1 MQKLKFLPFLL
12 LMACFSLEVSSDT
25 NLGEVKG
32 EKVGEFLIDSMQFI
46 NGTTLL
52 VPLGVDEEVTINLQN
67 AKQNKRGVLRFSVYV
82 EDELVGTAIVKN
94 NKFRANINYKG
105 SQYRIVKRKESNK
118 TRVLKFPQNPGIQEH
133 PELQEGHGPVDNVSS
148 ARSSAQSSADVTASD
163 SVNSEESVV
172 RVLVAYTAAAAEA
185 SDDIE
190 SLIDLAFAETNIAY
204 ASSQVPHTL
213 ELAGTILVEDY
224 VENSKF
230 TSILTE
236 LRLDDDDIMDEVH
249 SARTTANA
257 DMVALVVNQPEYC
270 GYGYINS
277 GYTTA
282 FSVVHYSC
290 ATGYYS
296 FGHELGHN
304 FALRHNIEVDG
315 STVPFS
321 DGHGYQ
327 SVAQDARTVM
337 SYNCENN
344 CTRYPLYSNPEVNF
358 ITGEA
363 AGDLGFA
370 NNARILN
377 INMPQF
383 SLFAEKQ
390 KEGELV
396 WEHSS
401 GSQFGFYSHP
411 VIDEAMTFT
420 SDSDGV
426 LHAFNN
432 QTGAVVWK
440 IEDEQWHYLS
450 LFGETLYASN
460 RFRTFAVQKNTG
472 EILWEYLN
480 SGYKKQAVDGEG
492 NLYTVDFSNITKLS
506 PEGEVLSQVSLISGR
521 VNGSDP
527 LININK
533 QLIYVMTKTGV
544 AAYTLE
550 NLSLVWDAII
560 PKNVES
566 GNGHIIMDHDTVF
579 HYLAGKNLSAINA
592 LTGELLWQHEGES
605 NAYAVDPPI
614 LDAIHIYHAN
624 GSEITAFSNTTGE
637 IVWQTQPFGIYTSN
651 IIATGTSLIAM
662 KSNQYSVLNIDTGEI
677 ESTYNLDAA
686 EADTRGPALT
696 PSGLL
701 TYQDN
706 NGVHVYQ
713 TGAFPQGELVWGM
726 TGANLSRTYSI
737 QQYIDNSVPVL
748 EIQQPLK
755 NAIFKHGDAIV
766 LSATAF
772 DAEDGD
778 ISGNIQWAS
787 DIDGEISSL
796 QMLSA
801 GQHIITAKITDSG
814 SESVTNS
821 VTITIFNPSDLTLS
835 LAGAPGLNDEGVITF
850 EALISNI
857 GEYDSSNTVI
867 ELHLPDGVSFIS
879 ASNTEGCSTV
889 NLLVTCQ
896 VVNIAPLAEHTIT
909 YVVSTGEFTE
919 DTHEYQVVVS
929 AENDFVTSN
938 NRSTN
943 IFGGSFAFIAL
954 LLLLILAMRRKTNL
968 A

>member
-1 MQKLKFLPFLL
+1 
-12 LMACFSLEVSSDT
+12 MACFSLEASSDT
-25 NLGEVKG
+25 NLDKIKG
-32 EKVGEFLIDSMQFI
+32 EKVAEFLINSIQFI

-82 EDELVGTAIVKN
+82 GDDLVGTAIVKD
-94 NKFRANINYKG
+94 NKFRANINYQG

-133 PELQEGHGPVDNVSS
+133 PELQEGHGPVDKVSS
-148 ARSSAQSSADVTASD
+148 VKSTADVSPNA

-213 ELAGTILVEDY
+213 ELAGTILVEGY
-224 VENSKF
+224 VENSNF
-230 TSILTE
+230 TSILNE

-249 SARTTANA
+249 GARTAANA

-304 FALRHNIEVDG
+304 FALRHNVEVDDR
-315 STVPFS
+315 TVPFS

-327 SVAQDARTVM
+327 SIAQDARTVM

-344 CTRYPLYSNPEVNF
+344 CTRYPLYSNPEINF
-358 ITGEA
+358 TTGEA
-363 AGDLGFA
+363 AGDLSFA

-383 SLFAEKQ
+383 AQFSEKA

-420 SDSDGV
+420 SDSDGI
-426 LHAFNN
+426 LHAFDN
-432 QTGAVVWK
+432 QTGAVIWT

-472 EILWEYLN
+472 EILWEYQDN
-480 SGYKKQAVDGEG
+480 GYKKQAVDGDG

-506 PEGEVLSQVSLISGR
+506 PEGEVLSQVSPISGR
-521 VNGSDP
+521 VSGSDP

-544 AAYTLE
+544 AAYALE
-550 NLSLVWDAII
+550 DLSLVWDTTI
-560 PKNVES
+560 PKTVTS
-566 GNGHIIMDHDTVF
+566 AYGHIIMDHDTVF
-579 HYLAGKNLSAINA
+579 HYLAGNNVSAINS

-605 NAYAVDPPI
+605 NTYATDPPI

-637 IVWQTQPFGIYTSN
+637 IVWQAQPFGIVTSN
-651 IIATGTSLIAM
+651 IVATGTSLIAM
-662 KSNQYSVLNIDTGEI
+662 KSNQYSVLNIDTGEV
-677 ESTYNLDAA
+677 ETTYNLDAA

-696 PSGLL
+696 PLGLL

-713 TGAFPQGELVWGM
+713 TGEFPQGELVWGM

-748 EIQQPLK
+748 EIQQPLN

-766 LSATAF
+766 LSATAL
-772 DAEDGD
+772 DEEDGD
-778 ISGNIQWAS
+778 ISGNIQWTS
-787 DIDGEISSL
+787 DVDGEISSL

-814 SESVTNS
+814 DESVISS
-821 VTITIFNPSDLTLS
+821 VTITIFNPSDLTVS
-835 LAGAPGLNDEGVITF
+835 LTGAPGLNDEGIITF

-857 GEYDSSNTVI
+857 GEYDSTNTVI
-867 ELHLPDGVSFIS
+867 ELNLPDGVSFIS
-879 ASNTEGCSTV
+879 ASNTKDCSKL

-896 VVNIAPLAEHTIT
+896 VINVAAGTDHKIT

-919 DTHEYQVVVS
+919 DTHDYLVVVS
-929 AENDFVTSN
+929 AENDFVLGN
-938 NRSTN
+938 NSSLNT
-943 IFGGSFAFIAL
+943 FGGNFAFIAL
-954 LLLLILAMRRKTNL
+954 LLLLILATRRKVIRT
-968 A
+968 